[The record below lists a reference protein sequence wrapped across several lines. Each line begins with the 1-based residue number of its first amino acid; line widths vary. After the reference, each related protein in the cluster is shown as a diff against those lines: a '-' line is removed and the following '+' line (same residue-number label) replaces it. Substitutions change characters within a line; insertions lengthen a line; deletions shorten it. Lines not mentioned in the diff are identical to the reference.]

1 MWATFFHRGSIA
13 LSIIPGL
20 FGLLAVTKPES
31 MLKLIEFPIPTEPQS
46 RKLACALARL
56 HGIRNITLCSLFI
69 NNALTGDKNLIAAG
83 LAGIV
88 FMMLGDGFVSRSL
101 LGKGEWLHW
110 GYVPV
115 YGGFVAGL
123 LYAE

>member
-1 MWATFFHRGSIA
+1 MWASFFHRGSIV
-13 LSIIPGL
+13 LSIVPGL

-31 MLKLIEFPIPTEPQS
+31 MLKLIEFPIPTEPQN

-56 HGIRNITLCSLFI
+56 HGIRNIILCSLFI
-69 NNALTGDKNLIAAG
+69 NNALTGDKNLIAAN
-83 LAGIV
+83 LAAIV

-101 LGKGEWLHW
+101 LGRGEWLHW
-110 GYVPV
+110 GYIPF
-115 YGGFVAGL
+115 YGGFIAGL